1 MAAMRRLLRRAMARA
16 ATWIAIAVVL
26 GCSAGDDRVDPSDL
40 ELRDLLGISPAVA
53 SSWDG
58 AQRAAARRVLVA
70 GLRATAEPARAAA
83 EPRGASGGDGASA
96 AGLEQRVAIWLAAI
110 DAARVV
116 DGAGALGVV
125 RVPIASQRAV
135 VIPRTAPI
143 TARTVDGSPPP
154 SPVLATQL
162 WVTEQWDAARNRR
175 DLLGPGL
182 SVLAA
187 VAADAGH
194 DAGPVIVVPWP
205 RLAAIAAYIEV
216 AAAPPR
222 LAVNPVLLAALEP
235 DPDDP
240 SAAVATAPSS
250 SLASAPPEYRTPGR
264 AADRSPGP
272 SLAPAAGNPYSFYGS
287 VAECAFAQRTRCEAC
302 VPGATCTAVTDAS
315 DGNAECAMLDED
327 SGRGYFL
334 LCINLALAITSVE
347 RCTGHAAPAC
357 PRDPGAASSLTT
369 LDSNAGFLAD
379 PDCAGPLDSCL
390 ASIYGAPDEPF
401 PGADGGDPAPADP
414 PRSTTV
420 SCGNACSSN
429 NNNCEASPSC
439 DCSGPSCNNSLSCDS
454 ECSSSN
460 DQSGCAGNGDA
471 CSGGDGGGGCS
482 SDDGSSSN
490 DCGGSGSGGGG
501 SCGSGGCN
509 NDSCGG
515 SNSCGGSCNDG
526 GSSGGKCSVASSAP
540 SGGPGAALA
549 MSVAWGCLPVPLAVL
564 LRRRARRRGARSS
577 TAPDDSGDAGR
588 AASAAAG
595 EDAP

>member
-1 MAAMRRLLRRAMARA
+1 MRRLLRRAMARA

-162 WVTEQWDAARNRR
+162 WVTEQWDAARIRG

-216 AAAPPR
+216 VAGPPR

-235 DPDDP
+235 EPDEP
-240 SAAVATAPSS
+240 AAAAPSS
-250 SLASAPPEYRTPGR
+250 NLWSGPPEHRAPRR
-264 AADRSPGP
+264 AADRSPDQALGP
-272 SLAPAAGNPYSFYGS
+272 AGGNPYSFYGS

-302 VPGATCTAVTDAS
+302 LAGATCTAVTDAS
-315 DGNAECAMLDED
+315 DGNAECTMLDED

-334 LCINLALAITSVE
+334 LCINLSLAITSVE
-347 RCTGHAAPAC
+347 RCTGRAAPAC

-369 LDSNAGFLAD
+369 LESNAVFLAD
-379 PDCAGPLDSCL
+379 PACAGPLDSCL

-401 PGADGGDPAPADP
+401 PGVDGGDPAPAEP

-471 CSGGDGGGGCS
+471 CSSSDTGGGCGS
-482 SDDGSSSN
+482 GDGSSSN
-490 DCGGSGSGGGG
+490 GCGGGDGSGDGG
-501 SCGSGGCN
+501 SCGSGGGCN
-509 NDSCGG
+509 SDSCGSNDSCGG
-515 SNSCGGSCNDG
+515 GSCNDSCSG
-526 GSSGGKCSVASSAP
+526 SGSSKCSVASSAP
-540 SGGPGAALA
+540 GGGPGVALA
-549 MSVAWGCLPVPLAVL
+549 MSVVWGCLPVPLAVL
-564 LRRRARRRGARSS
+564 IRRRARRRTATSS
-577 TAPDDSGDAGR
+577 TTANVTGDAGR
-588 AASAAAG
+588 AAAAATG